1 MTVEAGSM
9 LPGIGAVAQGSL
21 LLGDVS
27 IDGANIDIVVVDNVL
42 QAAAI
47 SPSLRNR
54 QLVCPAS
61 DAAAPASGLEVL
73 LCGTSTHDVH
83 PDSCARSLGE
93 SPVCVEDSPMRA
105 DGPIFG
111 PFSPDHLPSLPLEEA
126 TSGALLVAGFDGAI
140 VVSGQT
146 VAKDDGCSAAIRLF
160 FLMLP
165 WLLPLTAI
173 VALLLIIMET

>member
-93 SPVCVEDSPMRA
+93 SPVCVEDH
-105 DGPIFG
+105 GPIFG